1 MRILRLGLHGFG
13 AYKSETTIDF
23 TEINQA
29 VILGEN
35 GAGKST
41 LIDGIAF
48 ALFGVTRT
56 RQLDEMI
63 STGGEKAV
71 VSLVFSVDD
80 SVFEIVRTRRC
91 LSGKGSSTCVVTDIT
106 SAEAREVLAEG
117 NVRAADTVIKDI
129 LGLDYDMFAA
139 TVLSSQGDMA
149 RFAESDPAPRKEL
162 LNEILGLGIYSEY
175 SSIVQGRLKSAL
187 QRSTHLAG
195 SIESYMVRKD
205 EAKATSEKLV
215 VLGEALEVLRNDISS
230 KDAEIVVAKKV
241 LAGADESLAAIHKMV
256 AEKMIDARLAHTQGV
271 ADVSAAQLLISRLEN
286 EQKSLAGRLLEREN
300 AAIELEKSINELL
313 TVSES
318 ASSFDSRLEACES
331 QLDRGINFAAAQK
344 ARFTVLSERKELLG
358 KVSDDQSVCPA
369 CEQEIDAEHQAY
381 LVADVTEQ
389 ISLLETEIEET
400 VLENEN
406 LLLNVRDA
414 KKDISDLNQ
423 QIMLLNRSIERNSEI
438 VESGENIENMIEST
452 KQQLTEA
459 NSALDTASNIVKHN
473 EQLIDAAQ
481 VDDHAERD
489 AVNNAN
495 DTLMRLNSELKVLE
509 KEEASKTGEKN
520 ASEATMKVHNEALAA
535 LAECEEEYKVVE
547 NEADLLKDLLRAFS
561 RDGVPAIILSNIIPS
576 LTDDISDILR
586 QLTDG
591 RLSLELSTEGKSGLD
606 IIINDGISNRSYAS
620 FSGGERLRINLALR
634 VGLSR
639 LLSRRSGKKVRTLIV
654 DEGFGALDADGITA
668 VVDCLIRLKNEF
680 DLILV
685 VTHIPELGNSFPT
698 VIRAVNEL
706 GGSQVNITTGTSV

>member
-1 MRILRLGLHGFG
+1 MRILHLGLQGFG
-13 AYKSETTIDF
+13 AYKTETKIDF

-35 GAGKST
+35 AGKST

-71 VSLVFSVDD
+71 ASLVFSVDD

-106 SAEAREVLAEG
+106 VAGSYEVLAEG
-117 NVRAADTVIKDI
+117 NVRAADAIIKDI

-205 EAKATSEKLV
+205 EAKATSEKLET
-215 VLGEALEVLRNDISS
+215 LTGTLEVLKKDIAA

-241 LAGADESLAAIHKMV
+241 LAEADESLAAIHKMV
-256 AEKMIDARLAHTQGV
+256 AEKMIDARLAHTQGI
-271 ADVSAAQLLISRLEN
+271 ADASAAQLLITRLEN
-286 EQKSLAGRLLEREN
+286 EQKSLTGRLAEREK
-300 AAIELEKSINELL
+300 AAIELEKSIATLL

-318 ASSFDSRLEACES
+318 TSSFDFTLNALEN
-331 QLDRGINFAAAQK
+331 QLNRGLNLAATQK
-344 ARFTVLSERKELLG
+344 ARLVVLIERKELLG
-358 KVSDDQSVCPA
+358 KVSEDQSVCPA
-369 CEQEIDAEHQAY
+369 CEQEIDAEHQAH
-381 LVADVTEQ
+381 LLDDVAEQ
-389 ISLLETEIEET
+389 ISFLETEIEET
-400 VLENEN
+400 VSANEN
-406 LLLNVRDA
+406 LQLNM
-414 KKDISDLNQ
+414 KETKQDISDTNQ

-438 VESGENIENMIEST
+438 VESGENLENMIEDT
-452 KQQLTEA
+452 KQQLAEA
-459 NSALDTASNIVKHN
+459 NIVFDTANDIVKHN

-481 VDDHAERD
+481 VDDRAERD
-489 AVNNAN
+489 AVNDAN
-495 DTLMRLNSELKVLE
+495 DNLMRLNSELKVLE
-509 KEEASKTGEKN
+509 KEEASKSGEKN
-520 ASEATMKVHNEALAA
+520 ALEATMKVHNEALVA

-706 GGSQVNITTGTSV
+706 GGSQVNVTTGTSV